1 MRILVVGRGSIAQR
15 HVRCLRAVVPEVQLA
30 VLSAGEPV
38 AAFAPFEQLGNW
50 QDASQWGPDG
60 VVVASV
66 SSRHADELLACMAAG
81 WPCLVEK
88 PLVVQRSQWSI
99 LRRFV
104 AAQAKPQSIVVGCNL
119 RYLGSL
125 QKARQVLQRGDLG
138 RIVRAHLE
146 VGQDLRLW
154 REGRRLDEVYSSK
167 SALGG
172 GVLLDLVH
180 EVDLARWMLG
190 PMTVCAGIAGQ
201 WSRPLMDAGV
211 CTNDVQVA
219 LLKLQSGAPVTL
231 SLDYV
236 SRRLVRRHVFV
247 GENGTLTWDLVLKRC
262 WIESADDTV
271 EVATMPQ
278 DFDMSQTYAAQ
289 MHDWIASIFD
299 PQRQVLSSLSD
310 GMDTAELMLDILD
323 ASA

>member
-1 MRILVVGRGSIAQR
+1 M
-15 HVRCLRAVVPEVQLA
+15 
-30 VLSAGEPV
+30 
-38 AAFAPFEQLGNW
+38 
-50 QDASQWGPDG
+50 
-60 VVVASV
+60 
-66 SSRHADELLACMAAG
+66 
-81 WPCLVEK
+81 
-88 PLVVQRSQWSI
+88 
-99 LRRFV
+99 
-104 AAQAKPQSIVVGCNL
+104 
-119 RYLGSL
+119 
-125 QKARQVLQRGDLG
+125 
-138 RIVRAHLE
+138 
-146 VGQDLRLW
+146 
-154 REGRRLDEVYSSK
+154 
-167 SALGG
+167 
-172 GVLLDLVH
+172 
-180 EVDLARWMLG
+180 
-190 PMTVCAGIAGQ
+190 
-201 WSRPLMDAGV
+201 
-211 CTNDVQVA
+211 
-219 LLKLQSGAPVTL
+219 TL